1 MQPLYMMET
10 SYRTTNFEVTNES
23 IHILDVDY
31 PQFQDK
37 LSCNMASSFYY
48 NPSHLLQEQN
58 FDYSDCKLTESKY
71 YRPPDDFSKAY

>member
-1 MQPLYMMET
+1 MMET
-10 SYRTTNFEVTNES
+10 SYRSTANDFANES
-23 IHILDVDY
+23 IPMPDVDY

-48 NPSHLLQEQN
+48 NPSQLLQEQN

-71 YRPPDDFSKAY
+71 YKPPEEFVKAY